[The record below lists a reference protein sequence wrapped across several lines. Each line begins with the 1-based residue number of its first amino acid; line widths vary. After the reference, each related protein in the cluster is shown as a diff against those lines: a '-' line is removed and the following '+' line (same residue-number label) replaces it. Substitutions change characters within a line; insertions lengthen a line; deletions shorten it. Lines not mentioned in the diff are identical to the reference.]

1 MSTKATNPSDLDKAA
16 ILLLSMG
23 EEAAAKVMSR
33 LGRDALTRLSNHMAR
48 LSGVSTQ
55 DARDVIQ
62 DFFDHFR
69 QQSGISAAS
78 RQYLE
83 RTLDIALGKRLA
95 RGMIDTIYGD
105 ALRDEIQKLEW
116 VPAEILARFF
126 SGEHPQ
132 MQAVLL
138 AFLPPDNAAAVMAAL
153 PAETHD
159 ELLYRVANLQEVSD
173 QVLSELK
180 ASIRRCLEFVS
191 EQSTAKVDGIK
202 QAADILNRYQGDRS
216 ALLDMLRMHD
226 EHVAHSVTENM
237 YDFATLARQS
247 DDVLQVLVQELPLET
262 LTLALKGA
270 EPEVRDAIF
279 KALPK
284 RMAQGIRDD
293 IQALG
298 LVPIS
303 QVEAARKEVMK
314 EVRSLHEQNIINY
327 KIFEER
333 VVD

>member
-1 MSTKATNPSDLDKAA
+1 MAAQATKPSDLDKAA

-23 EEAAAKVMSR
+23 EEAAAKVMSL
-33 LGRDALTRLSNHMAR
+33 LGRDAVTTLSNHMAK

-55 DARDVIQ
+55 QAREVIQ
-62 DFFDHFR
+62 GFFEHFR
-69 QQSGISAAS
+69 EHSGISAAS

-83 RTLDIALGKRLA
+83 RTLDMALGKRLA
-95 RGMIDTIYGD
+95 RGMIDNIYGD
-105 ALRDEIQKLEW
+105 ALREEIQKLQWISPET
-116 VPAEILARFF
+116 LARFF
-126 SGEHPQ
+126 SSEHPQ

-138 AFLPPDNAAAVMAAL
+138 AFLPPDTAAAVLAAL
-153 PAETHD
+153 PPNTHD

-180 ASIRRCLEFVS
+180 VTISRCLQFVS
-191 EQSTAKVDGIK
+191 EQTTAKVDGIR
-202 QAADILNRYQGDRS
+202 QAADILNRYQGDRAS
-216 ALLDMLRMHD
+216 LMEMLKLYD
-226 EHVAHSVTENM
+226 EQIAHSVTENM
-237 YDFATLARQS
+237 YDFMTLGRQS
-247 DDVLQVLVQELPLET
+247 DDVLQALVQELPSET

-270 EPEVRDAIF
+270 APEVRDALL

-284 RMAQGIRDD
+284 RMAQGILDE

-303 QVEAARKEVMK
+303 QVEAARREVMQL
-314 EVRSLHEQNIINY
+314 VRNLHEQGIINY
-327 KIFEER
+327 QLFEER